1 MHISCAK
8 LLFTAEKK
16 SPGKGGR
23 REKFFFSSARLTSP
37 NDTKEKNNGGGLYP
51 ADPKGRRLA
60 PCDFVCKATR
70 SPHARQRDN
79 SEQTQGLPPT
89 KGSRMAASEKP
100 RRTSTPIP
108 SLINIKSNTKR
119 RRARTHVHTL
129 NKHLFAFAYVIF
141 VCVCVC
147 GVWGGVRA
155 AAPSPHLYL
164 SLHALALNECSSTL
178 GHITFVFHESL

>member
-1 MHISCAK
+1 MNLRYLSRFGLYFCCSIAPDYALMSTDVEARSLQSRRSR
-8 LLFTAEKK
+8 LLHYIDAYLPRKVALYCRKKK

-23 REKFFFSSARLTSP
+23 REIFFSSARLTSP

-70 SPHARQRDN
+70 SPRARRRDN

-89 KGSRMAASEKP
+89 KGSWMAASEKP

-119 RRARTHVHTL
+119 RRACTH
-129 NKHLFAFAYVIF
+129 
-141 VCVCVC
+141 
-147 GVWGGVRA
+147 
-155 AAPSPHLYL
+155 
-164 SLHALALNECSSTL
+164 
-178 GHITFVFHESL
+178 